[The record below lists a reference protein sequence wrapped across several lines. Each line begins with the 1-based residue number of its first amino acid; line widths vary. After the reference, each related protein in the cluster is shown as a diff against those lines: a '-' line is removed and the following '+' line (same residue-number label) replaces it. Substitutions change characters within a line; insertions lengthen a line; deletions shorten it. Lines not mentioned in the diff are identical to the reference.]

1 MSFIKTLG
9 SSLHKRIYVAASILL
24 ALAWG
29 LQPAIVAEAAAK
41 SPGLSKTIPSLLQ
54 TSPESNLPFLFAV
67 FFVTWAGLFIY
78 AFFMTRRRRQLQ
90 NDLRA
95 LKSVLEEQKTS
106 QIPPA
111 DKPHE

>member
-9 SSLHKRIYVAASILL
+9 SSFRKRISVAGGIFL
-24 ALAWG
+24 ALAWI
-29 LQPAIVAEAAAK
+29 LQPAIITEAAAK
-41 SPGLSKTIPSLLQ
+41 SPGLSESVPSLRQ

-95 LKSVLEEQKTS
+95 LKSVLETQGTS
-106 QIPPA
+106 QTTST
-111 DKPHE
+111 DKPRE